1 MSDRGA
7 EYRLDLTRI
16 PEEARAEE
24 RFHRAIDLALD
35 ALDLAKKR
43 GHVDAAS
50 KLGGDA
56 EPKEADA
63 TICIHCGSILIFD
76 ERLRLRMAEEHER
89 KEIEVIPAVR
99 KARDA
104 IRDLHERRLRS

>member
-1 MSDRGA
+1 MSIWQA
-7 EYRLDLTRI
+7 SERI
-16 PEEARAEE
+16 GEAVKLPPDECPVCG
-24 RFHRAIDLALD
+24 
-35 ALDLAKKR
+35 